1 MRSTIIGLLLGCGL
15 IAAASLPAAACPF
28 SSTQASDEQTQPP
41 AQTADAHAATP
52 VETTNQ

>member
-28 SSTQASDEQTQPP
+28 NSTQASDQQTP
-41 AQTADAHAATP
+41 AQTADAQTP
-52 VETTNQ
+52 APVQTTTQ

>member
-28 SSTQASDEQTQPP
+28 YTTQAAADQQTP
-41 AQTADAHAATP
+41 AQTADAQTP
-52 VETTNQ
+52 TPTSTQ